1 MINKNNNKNK
11 VRTDKR
17 FSISLILALA
27 IFMVSGSAATKS
39 YAVTQT
45 LPSCTDPTGQN
56 LPCIMFISTLPPPKH
71 TIQCQ
76 ESSGQIFKC
85 TFIVDKLSNGN
96 RIVAITVYVPA
107 NFVVSGTESF
117 RVVKV
122 RVTVS
127 VHTTYSCQ
135 KGYHDV
141 IIDGIHECVPNAPEH
156 TPEYLIGLKYGIM
169 DGQVGI
175 YDLAAACGKYRGAAF
190 DHCSFGY
197 RTAYVT
203 NCLDSK
209 FDCGDGPT
217 TLPGSTSHASIFT
230 ATTPTSGS
238 NFTIPAS
245 GGKGSGSTCVGNC
258 TTGTSS
264 PVDCKIN
271 PNDPSCTQTLQP
283 LTPPI
288 TKTCPD
294 GSQPDSRGKCPT
306 TQLPTTSNPN
316 TSIPSPGGG
325 SSNDNGGAV
334 GDGNNNGRNGGS
346 AVAGKGGSAFGCN
359 GGNGGSGGNGGNAN
373 GRNG

>member
-1 MINKNNNKNK
+1 MNNRYS
-11 VRTDKR
+11 VYLPIAI
-17 FSISLILALA
+17 FSIAALI
-27 IFMVSGSAATKS
+27 SGSTATMNV
-39 YAVTQT
+39 YAIQT
-45 LPSCTDPTGQN
+45 LPTCTDPTGQN
-56 LPCIMFISTLPPPKH
+56 LPCIMFISTLSPPKR
-71 TIQCQ
+71 TLQCQ
-76 ESSGQIFKC
+76 ETSGQIFKC
-85 TFIVDKLSNGN
+85 TYSVDKLSNGN

-156 TPEYLIGLKYGIM
+156 ILEYLIGLKYGTM

-175 YDLAAACGKYRGAAF
+175 YDLAAACGKYRGTAF

-203 NCLDSK
+203 NCLNSK
-209 FDCGDGPT
+209 FGCGDGPT
-217 TLPGSTSHASIFT
+217 TLPGSTSHSNFT

-238 NFTIPAS
+238 NFTFPAS

-258 TTGTSS
+258 TTGSS
-264 PVDCKIN
+264 PPVDCKIN
-271 PNDPSCTQTLQP
+271 PNDQSCTQTLQP

-294 GSQPDSRGKCPT
+294 GSQPDSNGKCPT
-306 TQLPTTSNPN
+306 VKPPTTSNPN
-316 TSIPSPGGG
+316 TSIPPSGGG
-325 SSNDNGGAV
+325 SSNDNGGGV
-334 GDGNNNGRNGGS
+334 GDGNNNGGNGGS
-346 AVAGKGGSAFGCN
+346 SVAGKGGSAYGGN

>member
-230 ATTPTSGS
+230 ATTPTSDS

-294 GSQPDSRGKCPT
+294 GSQPDSSGKCPT
-306 TQLPTTSNPN
+306 TQSPSSPPSSNNNNPPTNNPP
-316 TSIPSPGGG
+316 PSGG
-325 SSNDNGGAV
+325 SSNNNGG
-334 GDGNNNGRNGGS
+334 GDGSSSKSGGNS
-346 AVAGKGGSAFGCN
+346 GN
-359 GGNGGSGGNGGNAN
+359 GGNGGNGGNAN
-373 GRNG
+373 GGNG

>member
-1 MINKNNNKNK
+1 MH
-11 VRTDKR
+11 
-17 FSISLILALA
+17 S
-27 IFMVSGSAATKS
+27 
-39 YAVTQT
+39 
-45 LPSCTDPTGQN
+45 
-56 LPCIMFISTLPPPKH
+56 
-71 TIQCQ
+71 
-76 ESSGQIFKC
+76 
-85 TFIVDKLSNGN
+85 VDKLSNGN

-117 RVVKV
+117 RVVNV

-156 TPEYLIGLKYGIM
+156 TPEYLIGLKYGTM

-175 YDLAAACGKYRGAAF
+175 YDLAAACGKYRGTAF

-203 NCLDSK
+203 NCLNSK
-209 FDCGDGPT
+209 FGCGDGPT
-217 TLPGSTSHASIFT
+217 NLPQPTSHASNFT

-245 GGKGSGSTCVGNC
+245 GGKGTGSTCVGNC
-258 TTGTSS
+258 TTGPSP

-283 LTPPI
+283 LTPPT

-294 GSQPDSRGKCPT
+294 GSQPDSSGKCPT
-306 TQLPTTSNPN
+306 TQSPSSPPSSNNNNPPTKNPPP
-316 TSIPSPGGG
+316 TGG
-325 SSNDNGGAV
+325 SSNNNGG
-334 GDGNNNGRNGGS
+334 GDGSSSKSGGNSGNGGS
-346 AVAGKGGSAFGCN
+346 SVAGKGGSAYGGN